1 MKKILLIVLVCLFA
15 LLSLGLGIYCIE
27 LKTKIEELESDN
39 TITGNDIVNND
50 DTNNNENVEQIN
62 LDCSFTRTYEIVHLL
77 EGYRAA
83 GPDYSF
89 VVIDQFQFF
98 EPEVHNLP
106 AKLKENLK
114 VGEYYEFTYHLKGKM
129 DASKDLDMDD
139 INDMIVLEHPGDDNL
154 TATLQIKKTD
164 KLGLGQIQEPICKTT
179 K

>member
-1 MKKILLIVLVCLFA
+1 MKKKLLIVLVCLFA

-27 LKTKIEELESDN
+27 LNAKVEKLESDN
-39 TITGNDIVNND
+39 KITDNDIVNND

-62 LDCSFTRTYEIVHLL
+62 LDCSFTRTYKIINLL

-98 EPEVHNLP
+98 EPVVHGLP
-106 AKLKENLK
+106 SKLKENLK
-114 VGEYYEFTYHLKGKM
+114 VGEYYEFTYHIKGKM
-129 DASKDLDMDD
+129 DTSKDLDMDD
-139 INDMIVLEHPGDDNL
+139 INDMIVLEHPDNDNL
-154 TATLQIKKTD
+154 TVTLKIKETD
-164 KLGLGQIQEPICKTT
+164 KTGLGQIQEPICKSS

>member
-1 MKKILLIVLVCLFA
+1 MKKKLLIVFVGLFA
-15 LLSLGLGIYCIE
+15 SLSVGLGVYCIK
-27 LKTKIEELESDN
+27 LNTKIDELESKDK
-39 TITGNDIVNND
+39 ITNND
-50 DTNNNENVEQIN
+50 VENDNVEQIA
-62 LDCSFTRTYEIVHLL
+62 LDCSFTRTYEIVNLL

-83 GPDYSF
+83 GPDYSY

-106 AKLKENLK
+106 TKLKENLK
-114 VGEYYEFTYHLKGKM
+114 VGQYYEFTYHLKGKV

-139 INDMIVLEHPGDDNL
+139 INDMIVMEHPGDDNL

-164 KLGLGQIQEPICKTT
+164 KLGLGQTQEPICKTS